1 MTTAPLELCPEMTA
15 TQTKWVPLEANPE
28 LFTSWC
34 SAMGLDTSAY
44 AFHDIYGTDPD
55 LLAMV
60 PQPVSAVLLLF
71 PITPSMEKL
80 RADENASASSASP
93 DGILWFKQTIGNACG
108 TIGLLHALAN
118 SSAASAIKP
127 DSPLDRLFQKAR
139 ATENADERAE
149 ILVNSKELQTVHEQ
163 TASQGQSEAPQD
175 LDNVILHFVCFV
187 RSSGGELIE
196 LDGSGRKGP
205 LVRGKRVETQEDLL
219 PVAVEFVKDNYMALN
234 PNEVNFNLI
243 ALGPSFD

>member
-1 MTTAPLELCPEMTA
+1 MAA
-15 TQTKWVPLEANPE
+15 TQTKWVPLESNPE

-34 SAMGLDTSAY
+34 SSMGLDTTSY

-60 PQPVSAVLLLF
+60 PQPVAAVLLLF
-71 PITPSMEKL
+71 PITPAMEKL
-80 RADENASASSASP
+80 RATENSAASSSSSE
-93 DGILWFKQTIGNACG
+93 DILWFKQTIGNACG

-118 SSAASAIKP
+118 SSASSAISP
-127 DSPLDRLFQKAR
+127 DSPLDKLFAKAR
-139 ATENADERAE
+139 STNDVDERAE

-163 TASQGQSEAPQD
+163 TASQGQSEAPED

-187 RSSGGELIE
+187 RSKDGELIE
-196 LDGSGRKGP
+196 LDGSGGRKGP
-205 LVRGKRVETQEDLL
+205 LKRGKRVESQEDLL
-219 PVAVEFVKDNYMALN
+219 GVAVDFVKDNYMALN
-234 PNEVNFNLI
+234 PEEVNFNLI